1 MVLEKQHSDFRI
13 IKEGNFYSENRR
25 VYAKNIP
32 SGYLIKDGN
41 YRSKKS
47 YFGDSIETVLFD
59 VEYII
64 VDGLR
69 VDKNKKENDL
79 CSDVLLFGGSHNFGW
94 GLNFKDTLQGLIEKN
109 NLTTVNFSSPG
120 FGLNNSLALFQ
131 EEANI

>member
-1 MVLEKQHSDFRI
+1 M
-13 IKEGNFYSENRR
+13 
-25 VYAKNIP
+25 YAKNIP

-94 GLNFKDTLQGLIEKN
+94 GLNFKDTLQGLIEK
-109 NLTTVNFSSPG
+109 TT
-120 FGLNNSLALFQ
+120 NNSQLLISWIWI
-131 EEANI
+131 E